1 MELTQEEKAAR
12 LQWAVLNCSVAA
24 LVNICD
30 ELGFV
35 EMSAP
40 ALGLACRFR
49 GLEVVRALAEKGATF
64 DFPSTEE
71 IEEKYRCYVGYKY
84 ANYRTNYALYL
95 LKIFRG
101 GVKGACSMKGMK
113 FTQNA
118 KREQGKPLPF
128 VSDDE
133 RLAVLEYLY
142 ENQEKL
148 SFQPQELL
156 FYSIFARDTVLYEA
170 LKKRGI
176 TLSEIRVRTMTEG
189 GMAGDGG
196 WYEFGA
202 LTGKLPDE
210 AYVSVMEQLASE
222 LDSKPFYYTE
232 KMYEITRKRFGDTS
246 VFSFFLVHFRQD
258 KMKKYQIIRSLI
270 DENRLEALPVIEQIG
285 WLAVP
290 KKRDEMIEYAMNQKK
305 TEVLAWLL
313 DYKNRTADLA
323 AEQKK
328 AEQKQMRA
336 LCMAPDSAA
345 ALKQIWRYKKRED
358 GTLVIHG
365 YKGEAGEVTVPE
377 KIGRAVVTEIDRLA
391 FIGCSTLKQVTVPG
405 TVKSIGY
412 RAFFNC
418 KHLEKVVLCEGIVEI
433 GTQAFGAC
441 ENLTE
446 IKLPQSVGRL
456 LTMEEEDG
464 KCNPVDCKDFYS
476 CTSRTH
482 EIFPR
487 NPKLT
492 IYCPEGSRAEA
503 FCREKKFPYS
513 IINTVEENNEH

>member
-1 MELTQEEKAAR
+1 
-12 LQWAVLNCSVAA
+12 
-24 LVNICD
+24 
-30 ELGFV
+30 
-35 EMSAP
+35 
-40 ALGLACRFR
+40 
-49 GLEVVRALAEKGATF
+49 
-64 DFPSTEE
+64 
-71 IEEKYRCYVGYKY
+71 
-84 ANYRTNYALYL
+84 
-95 LKIFRG
+95 
-101 GVKGACSMKGMK
+101 
-113 FTQNA
+113 
-118 KREQGKPLPF
+118 
-128 VSDDE
+128 
-133 RLAVLEYLY
+133 
-142 ENQEKL
+142 
-148 SFQPQELL
+148 
-156 FYSIFARDTVLYEA
+156 
-170 LKKRGI
+170 
-176 TLSEIRVRTMTEG
+176 
-189 GMAGDGG
+189 
-196 WYEFGA
+196 
-202 LTGKLPDE
+202 
-210 AYVSVMEQLASE
+210 
-222 LDSKPFYYTE
+222 
-232 KMYEITRKRFGDTS
+232 
-246 VFSFFLVHFRQD
+246 
-258 KMKKYQIIRSLI
+258 
-270 DENRLEALPVIEQIG
+270 
-285 WLAVP
+285 
-290 KKRDEMIEYAMNQKK
+290 
-305 TEVLAWLL
+305 
-313 DYKNRTADLA
+313 
-323 AEQKK
+323 
-328 AEQKQMRA
+328 MRA

-405 TVKSIGY
+405 TVKSIGH

-476 CTSRTH
+476 CPSRTH